1 MKKLLRYLP
10 FHFLVCFII
19 GIYLQFSFEIYHFRK
34 LFLIIIFGL
43 LVLFLLVFHQL
54 KQKFLFTFFS
64 WIFFFSLGFSTV
76 FYQNDLNKEN
86 YYQHFIENDFT
97 SVLQIKK
104 ILKASDF
111 SDKYEAEVIQ
121 ANQQKTVGKVLLN
134 IQKDSMKNELDVDDK
149 IVVKSTFEEVNSP
162 RNPHQFNYKEYLEKQ
177 GIYQQVFL
185 HKSEFKII
193 KNTELTGLGFAHKIR
208 ENIRESLYKYSFS
221 KDELAV
227 ISALLLGQRQDISK
241 ELIDEYSKAGAI
253 HILAV
258 SGLHIGIILLILSW
272 LFTPIESFKKGKL
285 LKAVLIVLFL
295 WMFAIFAGL
304 SASVVRAVTMFTFL
318 AIGTVFQ
325 SKKVI
330 EYSLISSMFLLLLIK
345 PLFLFDVGFQ
355 LSYCAVFGIVWM
367 QPKIYKALHS
377 KGFILNKISQLLSVS
392 IAAQIA
398 VLPIS
403 LYYFHQFP
411 GLFLL
416 SNLVI
421 IPVLGAILIGG
432 ILIILLSVLEI
443 LPSFLANFYGFI
455 ISSLNKFVGFVSSQE
470 AFLFKEISVSFL
482 LMMSSYL
489 LIIFGFQLFL
499 KRKAKQI
506 LYFFIVVVLFQ
517 SVFIFEKYQRNKK
530 QEIIVFQKSRNSI
543 IGKRIGEKLLISSDM
558 DSIENHQQNLIT
570 SYKIGENVTVSYKN
584 EIPNILNINQ
594 KNILFIDSLGVYQLG
609 KLQKAIVVL
618 RNSPKINLVRLIK
631 TINPTKIIADGS
643 NYKSYVIGWKSI
655 CKKEK
660 INFIS
665 TGENG
670 AVLIR

>member
-34 LFLIIIFGL
+34 LFLITILGL
-43 LVLFLLVFHQL
+43 LVLFLLIFHHL

-64 WIFFFSLGFSTV
+64 WVFFFSVGFSTV
-76 FYQNDLNKEN
+76 FSQNDVHKEN

-97 SVLQIKK
+97 AVLQIKK
-104 ILKASDF
+104 ILKASNF

-121 ANQQKTVGKVLLN
+121 INQQKTVGKILLN
-134 IQKDSMKNELDVDDK
+134 IQKDSMKNELNIDDK
-149 IVVKSTFEEVNSP
+149 IVVKSFFQDVNSP
-162 RNPHQFNYKEYLEKQ
+162 LNPHQFKYKEYLEKQ

-185 HKSEFKII
+185 NISEFKIVE
-193 KNTELTGLGFAHKIR
+193 NTGVTISGFAHKIR
-208 ENIRESLYKYSFS
+208 ESIRESLYKYSFS

-272 LFTPIESFKKGKL
+272 LFTPIENVKNGKL
-285 LKAVLIVLFL
+285 LKAFLIVLFL
-295 WMFAIFAGL
+295 WMFACIAGL

-489 LIIFGFQLFL
+489 LIIFGYQLFL
-499 KRKAKQI
+499 KRKVKQI

-517 SVFIFEKYQRNKK
+517 AVFIFEKFQRNKK
-530 QEIIVFQKSRNSI
+530 QEIIVFHKSRNSI
-543 IGKRIGEKLLISSDM
+543 IGKRTGEELVVFSDI
-558 DSIENHQQNLIT
+558 DSNLNNQQNLIA
-570 SYKIGENVTVSYKN
+570 SYKIGENVTVSYRDA
-584 EIPNILNINQ
+584 IPNILKINQ
-594 KNILFIDSLGVYQLG
+594 KNILLIDSLGIYQI
-609 KLQKAIVVL
+609 KSLQNSIVVL
-618 RNSPKINLVRLIK
+618 HNSPKINLERLIK
-631 TINPTKIIADGS
+631 TINPVKIIADGS
-643 NYKSYVIGWKSI
+643 NYKSYVVDWKSI
-655 CKKEK
+655 CEKEK

-665 TGENG
+665 TAENG
-670 AVLIR
+670 ATIIK